1 MAPLNYEK
9 PRVKKIPIVQKVGS
23 LFLRLLALIRPET
36 IFGVFLIVAIL
47 LAFLQMQS
55 IGFYIV
61 FGIFIIGYFLER
73 IVLTVWKQKLYLR
86 QSKK

>member
-1 MAPLNYEK
+1 MPLNYEAPK
-9 PRVKKIPIVQKVGS
+9 VREISVTQKVGS

-36 IFGVFLIVAIL
+36 VLGVFLIAAIL
-47 LAFLQMQS
+47 LAFFQTQS

-61 FGIFIIGYFLER
+61 FGIFIVGYFVER
-73 IVLTVWKQKLYLR
+73 IIITVWRHKSYLK

>member
-1 MAPLNYEK
+1 MPLNFEK
-9 PRVKKIPIVQKVGS
+9 PRIKKIPITQKVGS
-23 LFLRLLALIRPET
+23 LFLRLIALIRPET

-47 LAFLQMQS
+47 LAFLQIQS

-61 FGIFIIGYFLER
+61 FGIFITGYFAER
-73 IVLTVWKQKLYLR
+73 TIIKAGKYKLFLK

>member
-1 MAPLNYEK
+1 MPLNYEAPK
-9 PRVKKIPIVQKVGS
+9 VREISVTQKVGS

-36 IFGVFLIVAIL
+36 VLGVFLIAAIL
-47 LAFLQMQS
+47 LAFLRTQS

-61 FGIFIIGYFLER
+61 FGIFIVGYFVER
-73 IVLTVWKQKLYLR
+73 IIITVWRHKSYLK